1 MAQTTTT
8 VIQEARARDTVG
20 SFSQMPDGAAAT
32 VPSEESAEAA
42 LAYLAEMSPDLRG
55 AAVLGPGGEVLAAT
69 GEGPDRWG
77 EDAAALFAVA
87 DAAEDVPVEQVHI
100 ATEQGEVF
108 AIRNE
113 GLAAVSVTERF
124 ALASLMLFDM
134 RSMLRELAGT
144 TPNFGPPGGTKP
156 RKGD

>member
-1 MAQTTTT
+1 MMDA
-8 VIQEARARDTVG
+8 
-20 SFSQMPDGAAAT
+20 SAAAA
-32 VPSEESAEAA
+32 PSGESAEAA
-42 LAYLAEMSPDLRG
+42 LAFLSEMSPDLRG
-55 AAVLGPGGEVLAAT
+55 AAVLGPAGEVLAAS
-69 GEGPDRWG
+69 GEDRERWG

-87 DAAEDVPVEQVHI
+87 DTAEGVPVEQVHI

-113 GLAAVSVTERF
+113 GLAAVAVTERF

-134 RSMLRELAGT
+134 RSILRELASA

-156 RKGD
+156 RRDD